1 MAISPGFTPVG
12 NEYHPLCCARNAGD
26 QMDPVFPFFFSLCAT
41 AVAGKNLQ
49 NLFGR
54 LRSASIEIEDIE
66 RFFTLKNAVSF
77 KSWQFVVTVRFDGFD
92 ANLFVKLFVIGHRAT
107 RPIQDS
113 ALYLRDQILDF
124 LVYPSLSF
132 AR

>member
-12 NEYHPLCCARNAGD
+12 NDYHPLCRNAGNVT
-26 QMDPVFPFFFSLCAT
+26 DPAFLFFFSVRIQT
-41 AVAGKNLQ
+41 VAGKNLQ

-66 RFFTLKNAVSF
+66 RCFTLKNAVSF
-77 KSWQFVVTVRFDGFD
+77 KSSQFVMTVRFDGFD
-92 ANLFVKLFVIGHRAT
+92 AKLFVKLFVIGQRVT

-113 ALYLRDQILDF
+113 ALYLRDQMLDF
-124 LVYPSLSF
+124 
-132 AR
+132 